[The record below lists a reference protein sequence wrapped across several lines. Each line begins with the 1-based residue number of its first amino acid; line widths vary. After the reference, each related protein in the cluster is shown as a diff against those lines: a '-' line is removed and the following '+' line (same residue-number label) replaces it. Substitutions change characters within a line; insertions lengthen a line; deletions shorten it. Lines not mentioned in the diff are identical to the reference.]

1 MTAAVRAFGASGDAW
16 FGGDVEDEAAE
27 LLGTV
32 RGRGRYSGQAGGSG
46 ELGGSRAAAGEGAE
60 ERERVQRVRER
71 REGIRAVFRCGVGL
85 TESATRR
92 SRRWRS
98 ACMRVATTRLSFCPG
113 RKTTGRLRWWV
124 GPGKRTGPALLQV
137 STR

>member
-1 MTAAVRAFGASGDAW
+1 MKMTAAVRAFGASGDAW

-32 RGRGRYSGQAGGSG
+32 RGRGRYGGQAGGSG

-71 REGIRAVFRCGVGL
+71 REGFEPSPGAGL
-85 TESATRR
+85 
-92 SRRWRS
+92 
-98 ACMRVATTRLSFCPG
+98 G
-113 RKTTGRLRWWV
+113 
-124 GPGKRTGPALLQV
+124 
-137 STR
+137 

>member
-32 RGRGRYSGQAGGSG
+32 RGRGRYGGHAGGSG

-60 ERERVQRVRER
+60 ERERGQRVRER
-71 REGIRAVFRCGVGL
+71 REGLRDISRRGIML

-92 SRRWRS
+92 SRRWRG
-98 ACMRVATTRLSFCPG
+98 RVRAMAASGHKVEDNLAPG
-113 RKTTGRLRWWV
+113 GLGQQCQADWAAR
-124 GPGKRTGPALLQV
+124 
-137 STR
+137 